1 MGKVKFIEC
10 TLEEYNSLETK
21 DSDTLYFVSDR
32 NIIYKGELP
41 FPDSATS
48 TKDGIMSADD
58 KKFIDGIN
66 FGYLVSMQ
74 EIDHNTVEEPQST
87 YIHWSCDDSTEEAYC
102 PAIKDGDHGTW
113 FWSIGFGDGIDSTT
127 SPNYVMSVSLSPATT
142 SAIGG
147 VKPGEGCE
155 VTADGTLNITGS
167 DTNIWKTARTP
178 GEFYKATDNP
188 TSTEV
193 GKFDGYLYATRV
205 YNAVWNDYAEL
216 FEKGEDIE
224 FDHLAYVKQDG
235 KVYSAGEP
243 SNVVGIVTNNYGHLL
258 GGDGDPNSE
267 DYIPISLAGRVPIEV
282 SEEINIGDM
291 VAANKNGTCRKAT
304 KEDFGCIVGKCVGS
318 DPKNRENYVLVLVGM
333 R

>member
-21 DSDTLYFVSDR
+21 DSDTLYFIFDR

-41 FPDSATS
+41 FPDSVTS
-48 TKDGIMSADD
+48 TKDGIMSAAD
-58 KKFIDGIN
+58 KTKLDGIEAGAN
-66 FGYLVSMQ
+66 KYVLPEASSSTLGGITVVEMDKPSYMVDIAKGSESGNYGIMYGNGLRKAG
-74 EIDHNTVEEPQST
+74 NTLIVTNPVP
-87 YIHWSCDDSTEEAYC
+87 DGGTEGQVLT
-102 PAIKDGDHGTW
+102 K
-113 FWSIGFGDGIDSTT
+113 
-127 SPNYVMSVSLSPATT
+127 
-142 SAIGG
+142 
-147 VKPGEGCE
+147 
-155 VTADGTLNITGS
+155 TADGYSWNNVAGG
-167 DTNIWKTARTP
+167 DIWKTTKTA
-178 GEFYKATDNP
+178 GEFYKADDVP
-188 TSTEV
+188 TSTDV

-224 FDHLAYVKQDG
+224 FDHLAYVREDG
-235 KVYSAGEP
+235 KVYSAGES

-258 GGDGDPNSE
+258 GGDGDPDSK
-267 DYIPISLAGRVPIEV
+267 DYIPISLTGRVPVEI

>member
-21 DSDTLYFVSDR
+21 DSDTLYFISNR
-32 NIIYKGELP
+32 NIVYKGELP
-41 FPDSATS
+41 FPDSVTS

-66 FGYLVSMQ
+66 YGYQYAMQ
-74 EIDHNTVEEPQST
+74 EIDYDTVNEPQST
-87 YIHWSCDDSTEEAYC
+87 YIRWSLDDSTEAYC

-147 VKPGEGCE
+147 VKPGTGCE

-188 TSTEV
+188 TSTGV

-224 FDHLAYVKQDG
+224 FDHLAYVREDG

-243 SNVVGIVTNNYGHLL
+243 CNVVGIVTNNYGHLL

-267 DYIPISLAGRVPIEV
+267 DYIPISLAGRVPVEV
-282 SEEINIGDM
+282 SEEIKVGDM